1 MVRKP
6 KVRIKR
12 RRRRRRRRRRGSKRN
27 PERANFTACCP
38 QSL

>member
-6 KVRIKR
+6 KVRIK
-12 RRRRRRRRRRGSKRN
+12 RRRRRRRRRGSKRN